1 MQAQVVPVLVDP
13 FLLRPVPLLRPLRP
27 LRPLPPLVLL
37 SRQHPLLLLLLSSPL
52 SLVYLHAAPFLP
64 GCHCER

>member
-1 MQAQVVPVLVDP
+1 MVPVLVDP

-37 SRQHPLLLLLLSSPL
+37 SRQHPLLLVLLSRQHPL
-52 SLVYLHAAPFLP
+52 SLVYLPAAPFLP